1 MKGGQVLASGVWRIL
16 TNSEDVGR
24 HHPERLPFIGLNSF
38 VRVVATDVEV
48 GVHCDE
54 NVGDV
59 RLKMTDEFVHETPAR
74 VTQTHEHV
82 ACVIEHRQ
90 HSFSIQNVRVNEN
103 RVNCLCNTCVS

>member
-1 MKGGQVLASGVWRIL
+1 MCGEL
-16 TNSEDVGR
+16 TNSEDVRR

-38 VRVVATDVEV
+38 VRVIATDVEV

-74 VTQTHEHV
+74 VTQTHKHV
-82 ACVIEHRQ
+82 ACVIEH
-90 HSFSIQNVRVNEN
+90 STASASANVRVIEN
-103 RVNCLCNTCVS
+103 RVNR